1 MLGPEKK
8 IMDCMILKVCNYF
21 NLLSLKSLLI
31 YYHHLTIV
39 IGTTIERWF
48 YYCQYFVSFVL

>member
-1 MLGPEKK
+1 
-8 IMDCMILKVCNYF
+8 MILKVCNYF